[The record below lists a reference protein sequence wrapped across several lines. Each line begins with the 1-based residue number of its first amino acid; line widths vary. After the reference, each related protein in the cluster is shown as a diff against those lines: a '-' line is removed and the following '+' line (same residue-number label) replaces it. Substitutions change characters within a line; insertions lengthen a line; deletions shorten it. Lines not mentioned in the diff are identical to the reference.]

1 VALSVDTMK
10 LRRIIPTLLLL
21 APLQL
26 CAAPL
31 SEVVGKALETHPL
44 VRLQAEERLAREAEL
59 GQARSGYGP
68 SIDLTAGVGRER
80 SNNSTTRANGDEDRY
95 FTRQER
101 AVTLRQM
108 VFDGFATPSEVDR
121 QQARVSSSAYA
132 LHGKAEEVALRTVEV
147 YLDVLRRQE
156 LLELARENLAAHQT
170 TYDQIRLRVE
180 SGVSRRADL
189 DQVTGRLALAMANVL
204 SEEANLNDARANYQR
219 EVGNLPE
226 TLERPDDSD
235 LRVPPT
241 LDQAIA
247 LALAQHPVL
256 ASAEADVKAAE
267 AQHAAAR
274 SPMYPRLDL
283 ELRNSWNDNL
293 DGQRGDNDDRSVIL
307 QMRYN
312 LFNSGAD
319 SARLRQTAHQI
330 NQAREVRNDT
340 RRQVIESVRLSW
352 NQYQSI
358 NAQMDHLKTHV
369 EAAQRSRDA
378 YRKQFNIGKR
388 TLLDL
393 LDSENEV
400 FDASRAWVNARY
412 DRLFAYYRV
421 QQGMA
426 SLLPTLG
433 LAPPAEARG
442 S

>member
-1 VALSVDTMK
+1 MALSVDTMNIR
-10 LRRIIPTLLLL
+10 LIIPGLLLL

-26 CAAPL
+26 CAATL

-44 VRLQAEERLAREAEL
+44 VRLQAEERLAREEEL
-59 GQARSGYGP
+59 KQARAGYGP

-80 SNNSTTRANGDEDRY
+80 SSNSTTRANGDDDRY

-121 QQARVSSSAYA
+121 QQARVSSSALA

-147 YLDVLRRQE
+147 YLEVLRRQE

-170 TYDQIRLRVE
+170 THDQIRLRVE

-226 TLERPDDSD
+226 TLERPDDGD
-235 LRVPPT
+235 LRVPST

-247 LALAQHPVL
+247 TALAQHPVL

-274 SPMYPRLDL
+274 SPLYPRLDL

-319 SARLRQTAHQI
+319 NARLRQTAHQI

-358 NAQMDHLKTHV
+358 DAQMDHLKTHV
-369 EAAQRSRDA
+369 EAARRSRDA

-400 FDASRAWVNARY
+400 FEASRAWVNARY
-412 DRLFAYYRV
+412 DRLFAYFRV

-433 LAPPAEARG
+433 LAPVPE
-442 S
+442 SLDP